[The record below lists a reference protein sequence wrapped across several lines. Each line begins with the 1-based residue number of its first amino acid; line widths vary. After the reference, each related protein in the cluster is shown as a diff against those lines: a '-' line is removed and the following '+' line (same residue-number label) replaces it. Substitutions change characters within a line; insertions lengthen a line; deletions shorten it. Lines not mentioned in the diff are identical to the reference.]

1 MNTDAIAALRTTDS
15 RNRIAQGISYLLHP
29 ALMPLY
35 TTLVFLWGNTLF
47 RFMPLYL
54 KGYVTGIVILTTLLA
69 PMAFLLLLKATGI
82 IRDYGLKS
90 QADRIVPLLMTSVC
104 YIACTLLLQKIMGS
118 TLLYAFFIGITFIVV
133 AATIVTYYW
142 KISLHVTGIAGT
154 TAMFYIVSL
163 RGIGD
168 LASWTALFL
177 LLTGVLAAARLW
189 LGKHDLRQVAAGFLL
204 GGGIMSLWLFL

>member
-118 TLLYAFFIGITFIVV
+118 TLLYAFFIGIPPSLMT
-133 AATIVTYYW
+133 AACPAV
-142 KISLHVTGIAGT
+142 SPRTGGTPRRGVCAG
-154 TAMFYIVSL
+154 SP
-163 RGIGD
+163 GG
-168 LASWTALFL
+168 S
-177 LLTGVLAAARLW
+177 
-189 LGKHDLRQVAAGFLL
+189 
-204 GGGIMSLWLFL
+204 GGGRRSRRRRRECGGAWIMWRGRSRRRIACGATG